1 MEAEKRGADRTLILA
16 GRHPVLEA
24 LRSRARPIEEVLI
37 EAEAR
42 DRHAD
47 ILALARQAGVRCSRV
62 PRAALSA
69 LAGTGHHQGVVA
81 RVAPRE
87 YAELEDLLA
96 IPGARGEPAFFLALD
111 QVQDPG
117 NVGNLL
123 RTAEALGVHGA
134 LVPRHQ
140 AAGLTPHVVRA
151 AAGALEHLP
160 VARVGNLGQA
170 LERLKQEGCWV
181 IGAVAEPD
189 VNPAPGSSR
198 PQAPWA
204 ADFRGPLVLVL
215 GSEGRG
221 LRPLVARTCDTLV
234 SIPLAGRIGSLNVA
248 AAGAAL
254 LYEVRRQRQEGGRPS
269 PRGAAVKN

>member
-1 MEAEKRGADRTLILA
+1 MEAEGADRALILA
-16 GRHPVLEA
+16 GRHLVLEA
-24 LRSRARPIEEVLI
+24 LRSRARPIEEVLV
-37 EAEAR
+37 EVEAR

-47 ILALARQAGVRCSRV
+47 ILALARQGGVRCSRA
-62 PRAALSA
+62 PRAALTA
-69 LAGTGHHQGVVA
+69 LARSSHHQGVVA

-87 YAELEDLLA
+87 YAELEDLLTV
-96 IPGARGEPAFFLALD
+96 PGARGEPALFLALD

-151 AAGALEHLP
+151 ASGALEYLA
-160 VARVGNLGQA
+160 VARVGNLAQA
-170 LERLKQEGCWV
+170 LERLKREGCWV
-181 IGAVAEPD
+181 VGAVAEGGD
-189 VNPAPGSSR
+189 AQV
-198 PQAPWA
+198 PWA
-204 ADFRGPLVLVL
+204 ADLRGALVLVL

-221 LRPLVARTCDTLV
+221 LRPLVARTCDMLV
-234 SIPLAGRIGSLNVA
+234 SIPLAGRVASLNVA

-254 LYEVRRQRQEGGRPS
+254 LYEVRRQRREGPAAAPAS
-269 PRGAAVKN
+269 PARGKNWVDT